1 MLNTLNTRASE
12 VGDTLVRASR
22 QFWLAGLGAAVVTRD
37 WAEKEGGVVFRN
49 LVREGTAIESRA
61 IRYVG
66 DRLEMSFAQANTIW
80 KRTRRTVTTTVKT
93 YADTRVDAG
102 PRDAARVAAQD
113 GDARHRQ
120 GRGQACRQAQ
130 GRPREA
136 RGDDA
141 RQCRDQARE
150 AHGADRQARLTRHRS
165 RPRGRSR
172 SGSGMAWEGNA

>member
-1 MLNTLNTRASE
+1 MLNTLNTRAAE

-66 DRLEMSFAQANTIW
+66 DRLEMSFTQANTLW

-93 YADTRVDAG
+93 YADTASTLVRETLPASLPRMAMPVNVKVEAKPAAKRKVARAKRAVTTRVN
-102 PRDAARVAAQD
+102 AATKRAKRTVRTAK
-113 GDARHRQ
+113 
-120 GRGQACRQAQ
+120 RG
-130 GRPREA
+130 
-136 RGDDA
+136 
-141 RQCRDQARE
+141 
-150 AHGADRQARLTRHRS
+150 
-165 RPRGRSR
+165 
-172 SGSGMAWEGNA
+172 

>member
-80 KRTRRTVTTTVKT
+80 KRTRRTVTTTVKS
-93 YADTRVDAG
+93 YADTASTLVRETLPTSLPRMTMPVTVKVEAKPAAKRKVARAKRAVTTRVN
-102 PRDAARVAAQD
+102 AATKRAKRTVRTAK
-113 GDARHRQ
+113 
-120 GRGQACRQAQ
+120 RG
-130 GRPREA
+130 
-136 RGDDA
+136 
-141 RQCRDQARE
+141 
-150 AHGADRQARLTRHRS
+150 
-165 RPRGRSR
+165 
-172 SGSGMAWEGNA
+172 